1 MANEF
6 LENDELEEEGSDTE
20 TKAEK
25 LKRLSLA
32 RVQKATKYI
41 NNLGNLANKSSYDY
55 TQEDVDKIFGYLQ
68 KQIDDAKSKFESTV
82 QKNDE
87 FSW

>member
-6 LENDELEEEGSDTE
+6 LENDELEEVGSDTE

-25 LKRLSLA
+25 FKRLSLA

-41 NNLGNLANKSSYDY
+41 NNLGNLANKSSYNY
-55 TQEDVDKIFGYLQ
+55 TKEDVDKIFGYLQ